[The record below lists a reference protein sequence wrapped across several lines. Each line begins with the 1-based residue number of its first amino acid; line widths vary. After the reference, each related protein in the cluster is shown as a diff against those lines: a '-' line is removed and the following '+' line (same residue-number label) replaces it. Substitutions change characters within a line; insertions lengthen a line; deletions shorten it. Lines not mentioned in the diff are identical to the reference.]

1 MPEKIEPLNIYQKLN
16 AVMAEVDYIQKE
28 KKSGMQYNIVS
39 HDAVTALV
47 RPHLQKIGVVYHPTS
62 LRVLQDGNRTQVE
75 LTVRFANMDNP
86 ADFIDVPSLG
96 YGVDTSDKGPGKAI
110 SYAVKYALLKTLG
123 LETGDDADNDQTSQ
137 HQPAP
142 KAGVFKPHITPQTPT
157 QTQIQSSTGHLVTIT
172 DIKEGGDGASKW
184 QLVTLEDGRKMFNNT
199 KPKVMLVL
207 GTCTIYTGAGRPD
220 REGNPTTVITD
231 MIPF

>member
-1 MPEKIEPLNIYQKLN
+1 MPEKSEALNIYQKLN
-16 AVMAEVDYIQKE
+16 AVMAKVDYIQKE

-47 RPHLQKIGVVYHPTS
+47 RPHLQEIGIVYHPTA
-62 LRVLQDGNRTQVE
+62 LRVVQDGNRTQVE
-75 LTVRFANMDNP
+75 LSVRFANMDNP

-142 KAGVFKPHITPQTPT
+142 KAGVFKPHTTPQAPT
-157 QTQIQSSTGHLVTIT
+157 QMPASEGQLVTIT
-172 DIKEGGDGASKW
+172 DIREGGDGSTKW

-199 KPKVMLVL
+199 KPKVMLSM
-207 GTCTIYTGAGRPD
+207 GTCTIYTGPGKPD
-220 REGNPTTVITD
+220 RDGNPTTVITD